1 MQAARPVALLL
12 VFPAFAALPLSA
24 QEEVHR
30 PAPANGGFDST
41 RVLDLTH
48 LLTVRVFMSTK
59 FNAVELRDAARESRV
74 TYRPNTNVNL
84 GVGASYRAMTLNLGF
99 GFGFLNG
106 DDAELGDT
114 RYLDGQGNL
123 FGRRFAVNLFAQ
135 SYKGYYIDVLNYPGS
150 LVGDTVYDRI
160 LRENRLR
167 PDLVQENLG
176 LSLLHI
182 VGNRRFSYRAAFNQD
197 AWQLRSAGAMLVGGY
212 GVFQALRSDR
222 PEIPQEV
229 DSLFA
234 PALRFRR
241 LEQLELGGLLGY
253 AHTFV
258 IRRHVFLALSIAGGV
273 GLVRSEGWYPQQD
286 TDHREVLWGAGLRS
300 QLRVA
305 LGYNSARTCVGL
317 SASNETSSTDPA
329 RDASYEWNVG
339 NLRLFVAYRIP
350 ARIGFIDKA
359 MGRPGLL

>member
-1 MQAARPVALLL
+1 MHAARPVALFLAL
-12 VFPAFAALPLSA
+12 AAFAAPPSHA
-24 QEEVHR
+24 QHE
-30 PAPANGGFDST
+30 PAPPPANGGFDST

-48 LLTVRVFMSTK
+48 QLTLRLFMSTK
-59 FNAVELRDAARESRV
+59 FNAAELRDAARESRV

-84 GVGASYRAMTLNLGF
+84 GVGVSYRALTLNLGF

-114 RYLDGQGNL
+114 RYLDAQGNM
-123 FGRRFAVNLFAQ
+123 FGRRFAINLFAQ

-150 LVGDTVYDRI
+150 MAGDTLYDRI
-160 LRENRLR
+160 IRENRLR

-176 LSLLHI
+176 LSMLHI

-241 LEQLELGGLLGY
+241 LEQAELGGLLGY

-258 IRRHVFLALSIAGGV
+258 IKRHVFIALSIAGGV
-273 GLVRSEGWYPQQD
+273 GLVRSEGWYPEHD
-286 TDHREVLWGAGLRS
+286 TDRRDVLWGAGLRS
-300 QLRVA
+300 QQRIA

-317 SASNETSSTDPA
+317 SASNETSSTSPV
-329 RDASYEWNVG
+329 RDATYGWNVG
-339 NLRLFVAYRIP
+339 NVRLFVAYRIP
-350 ARIGFIDKA
+350 ARIGFVDKA
-359 MGRPGLL
+359 MGRLGLL